1 MKFASTKRKLIVMQ
15 NAISTTAEVQNFV
28 VANQRANVKTAQ
40 GNIFSKFINWCK
52 QQEDSRM
59 LWLVV
64 ACLVQIGAALPC
76 TLTAIYF
83 WGDNSF
89 ALWAFVCVVN
99 VPVLAIALAA
109 QPTKI
114 LIPVLVSA
122 WTINMM
128 VILYCLSSFYLHF

>member
-1 MKFASTKRKLIVMQ
+1 
-15 NAISTTAEVQNFV
+15 
-28 VANQRANVKTAQ
+28 
-40 GNIFSKFINWCK
+40 
-52 QQEDSRM
+52 M